1 MAVRQRDVFLL
12 SHLLEVLPF
21 ASRWGAADSLV
32 CCPFFFN
39 VRQVDFL
46 VGGLEHLVFLH
57 ILRITIPIDLYFSEG
72 LKTNQDY
79 GIIANSIV

>member
-32 CCPFFFN
+32 CLAFFN

-46 VGGLEHLVFLH
+46 VGGLEHLDFFR
-57 ILRITIPIDLYFSEG
+57 ILGITIPID
-72 LKTNQDY
+72 
-79 GIIANSIV
+79 